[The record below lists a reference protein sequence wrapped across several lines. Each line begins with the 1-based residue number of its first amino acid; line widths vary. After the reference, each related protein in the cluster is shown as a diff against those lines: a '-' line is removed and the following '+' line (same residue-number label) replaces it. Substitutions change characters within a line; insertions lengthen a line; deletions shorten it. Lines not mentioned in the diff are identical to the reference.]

1 MRSFFPVLCFLAL
14 CRSSA
19 AAAAP
24 GKVVS
29 FPVCVVTAARP
40 APAHE
45 PPAWL
50 LLGGAVLLLGAGRL
64 AARQAA

>member
-1 MRSFFPVLCFLAL
+1 MRPFFPVLCFLVPWCA
-14 CRSSA
+14 CAAVAAQERSVA
-19 AAAAP
+19 
-24 GKVVS
+24 
-29 FPVCVVTAARP
+29 FPVCVVTAATP

-64 AARQAA
+64 AAR